1 MTTFDSFRFSRL
13 MSDRHS
19 LFAEFQAK
27 MHKQQEAEEKFAK
40 DLLAA
45 VPKRLRR
52 FVREQGVIEVLLKYG
67 SYSDRYGYN
76 LPGLGT
82 YESVLTAIKELRT
95 AWKKNVVIT
104 IDAPGEIGRVSIRYF
119 VAPHIY

>member
-1 MTTFDSFRFSRL
+1 VATLDSFRFSRL
-13 MSDRHS
+13 MSDRHI

-27 MHKQQEAEEKFAK
+27 MRKQQEAEEKFAK
-40 DLLAA
+40 DLLAV

-52 FVREQGVIEVLLKYG
+52 FVREQEVIEVLLKYG
-67 SYSDRYGYN
+67 TYSDRYGYN
-76 LPGLGT
+76 LPGLRT
-82 YESVLTAIKELRT
+82 YESVLTAIKELRA

-104 IDAPGEIGRVSIRYF
+104 IDAPGENGRVSIRYF